1 MKKIIITDS
10 VDSKCVSILEAA
22 GHSVLYKPGMPKEEI
37 QKVIKDYNGLVVRS
51 ATKVTSDLI
60 ALMDNMEVIGRA
72 GTGVDNIDVDSATRK
87 GIIVMNTPGGNTVST
102 AEHTMALML
111 TMCRNT
117 AQANQT
123 LRAGKWDRKKF
134 QGTELQGKTI
144 GIIGLGK
151 IGREVALRSKAFQM
165 DVIGYD
171 PVLSEDIASKLGITL
186 VDLNTLFKESDI
198 ISVHVPLT
206 EETENLISEKTL
218 EKCKDGVKIINCARG
233 GIVNEND
240 IVKALNSG
248 KVSAAAFDVYVTEP
262 PDFSS
267 ELIQH
272 PKIITTPH
280 LGAST
285 EEAQEKV
292 AIQIAEQMIDMFDK
306 KPIRGAV
313 NASAFSSTVSGE
325 VESYIKLG
333 ESLGKLHAQLTKGQ
347 LKQININYSGQLL
360 HSATT
365 MLSTS
370 VLKGFLSKMMTEAVN
385 YINAP
390 LLAEEMGVIV
400 NETKSGANSTYT
412 NLMTVEFNTD
422 KEKRLLAGTIFGN
435 NELRIVQIDN
445 FFLELKPDGNM
456 IFYSNIDKPGVL
468 ATVSKILADANINI
482 AGLSLGR
489 KELGKEALTVI
500 NVDSEIGKDVM
511 KSISAINGVNNVY
524 AVKV

>member
-10 VDSKCVSILEAA
+10 VDSKCVGILEAA
-22 GHSVLYKPGMPKEEI
+22 GHNVTYNPGMPKEEI

-60 ALMDNMEVIGRA
+60 SLMDNMEVIGRA

-134 QGTELQGKTI
+134 QGTELQGKTL

-165 DVIGYD
+165 DIIGYD
-171 PVLSEDIASKLGITL
+171 PVLSEDIASKLGISL
-186 VDLNTLFKESDI
+186 VDLNTLFMESDI

-218 EKCKDGVKIINCARG
+218 AKCKDGVKIINCARG
-233 GIVNEND
+233 GIVNEKD
-240 IVKALNSG
+240 IVKALDSG
-248 KVSAAAFDVYVTEP
+248 KVSAAAFDVYLKEP
-262 PDFSS
+262 PDFSG

-313 NASAFSSTVSGE
+313 NASAFNSTVSGE

-347 LKQININYSGQLL
+347 LKQININYSGHLL
-360 HSATT
+360 HSATAL
-365 MLSTS
+365 LSTS

-390 LLAEEMGVIV
+390 LLAEEMGVVI

-412 NLMTVEFNTD
+412 NLMSVEFNTD
-422 KEKRLLAGTIFGN
+422 QEKRLLAGTIFGN
-435 NELRIVQIDN
+435 NELRIVQIDD

-468 ATVSKILADANINI
+468 ATVSKILADSNINI

-489 KELGKEALTVI
+489 EELGKEALTVI
-500 NVDSEIGKDVM
+500 NVDSEIGKDVI
-511 KSISAINGVNNVY
+511 KSIAAINGVHNVY
-524 AVKV
+524 AVKI